1 MHRLMLNRYVRLPV
15 CVLVKACERAPFEMC
30 VRRPGLLTMGTV
42 YIAAVYLWMF
52 CW

>member
-15 CVLVKACERAPFEMC
+15 CVLVKASERAPFDLC
-30 VRRPGLLTMGTV
+30 VRRPGLLTMSTV
-42 YIAAVYLWMF
+42 YTAVLYLLFF